1 VKILRAAYVNHLRTD
16 PVIHSTST
24 KNTHCARWHQTTR
37 RLLIVL
43 ADTLVEE
50 RIKVSV
56 SAQSRHP
63 VWTPHAAMYKM
74 TENQQ
79 AQTGFL
85 SL

>member
-1 VKILRAAYVNHLRTD
+1 
-16 PVIHSTST
+16 
-24 KNTHCARWHQTTR
+24 
-37 RLLIVL
+37 L

-79 AQTGFL
+79 AQ
-85 SL
+85 